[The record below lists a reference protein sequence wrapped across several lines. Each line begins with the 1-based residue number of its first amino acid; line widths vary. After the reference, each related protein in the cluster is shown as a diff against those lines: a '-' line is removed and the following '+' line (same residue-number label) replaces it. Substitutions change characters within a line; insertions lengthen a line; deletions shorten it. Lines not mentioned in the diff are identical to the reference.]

1 MDKKIVRIV
10 IADDHTLFRS
20 GIISL
25 IESEENIIIAGEAD
39 NGSQLLDKYFELKP
53 DLILLD
59 ISMPEMTGLE
69 AAKLIRKQ
77 DQKVK
82 ILFLSMHE
90 GEDYIYHCI
99 KSGGDGL
106 INKNI
111 LKSELIKAIS
121 TLMNGNRYFGKNY
134 TDTQIEEIVKRYDS
148 FIEVPK
154 FIQPTR
160 LTEKEKEVLL
170 LISEGLTS
178 SEIAD
183 RLNIGKRTVDTH
195 RINIMQKLNL
205 NSLPEL
211 IKYSIDYST
220 ALGVRFR
227 NSE

>member
-1 MDKKIVRIV
+1 MDKKIVHIV

-25 IESEENIIIAGEAD
+25 IESEDNIIIAGEAD

-59 ISMPEMTGLE
+59 ISMPVMTGLE

-111 LKSELIKAIS
+111 LKSELINAIN
-121 TLMNGNRYFGKNY
+121 TLMNENRYFGKNF
-134 TDTQIEEIVKRYDS
+134 TDTQIEEIIKRYDS

-154 FIQPTR
+154 FIQPIR

-227 NSE
+227 NTE